1 MLGEVVPPDPNM
13 WDNLRSMVSGGDYDF
28 SKMPAW
34 VRRFELKYGA
44 LERCLKFV
52 KNDVLPSYCED
63 GFVVVVKDNNQIVG
77 VSRRLATM
85 RVIVGGVNEGV
96 KFEFLYEAY
105 AKLPR
110 FMGILRVGD
119 ENVLFVVKDDVVV
132 DAWELTKLEPFTIIH
147 ILSKNLRKPFFCTR
161 SRVLADLLFEAIE
174 KVKLGSLRRDER
186 LELVKQLRSVG
197 VRI

>member
-1 MLGEVVPPDPNM
+1 
-13 WDNLRSMVSGGDYDF
+13 
-28 SKMPAW
+28 
-34 VRRFELKYGA
+34 
-44 LERCLKFV
+44 
-52 KNDVLPSYCED
+52 
-63 GFVVVVKDNNQIVG
+63 
-77 VSRRLATM
+77 M

-147 ILSKNLRKPFFCTR
+147 ILSKNLRKPFYCTR

-186 LELVKQLRSVG
+186 LELVEQLRSVG
-197 VRI
+197 IRI